1 MDRDTKEMILT
12 FLSVA
17 GMTFTLWMVMVIG
30 G

>member
-1 MDRDTKEMILT
+1 MDRDTRELIAT
-12 FLSVA
+12 FLAVA

>member
-1 MDRDTKEMILT
+1 MDRDTREIITT
-12 FLSVA
+12 FITLA